1 MQSTRDRLES
11 FTGYQKAMRL
21 WDQFWDDSQMLMRDP
36 RGREI
41 VRQMT
46 RSIGSISAN
55 IEEGYGRGFG
65 RELHQFYR
73 YSRGSARESRGW
85 YLRARFLLPAEIV
98 QTRVALLDEIIGILV
113 STLER
118 RGHQAGVSRQSP

>member
-1 MQSTRDRLES
+1 MRGTTDRLAN
-11 FTGYQKAMRL
+11 FGGYQKAMQL
-21 WDQFWDDSQMLMRDP
+21 WDLFWEDSEILMRDL

-41 VRQMT
+41 ARQMT
-46 RSIGSISAN
+46 KSIGSISAN

-85 YLRARFLLPAEIV
+85 YLRARFLLDDEIV
-98 QTRVALLDEIIGILV
+98 TQRVALLDEIIGILV
-113 STLER
+113 NTLER
-118 RGHQAGVSRQSP
+118 RGQRQRR